1 MTLRKHNPSPNRYD
15 GRDREVDTVV
25 IHYTASKGSASAVAA
40 LFALPKR
47 KASAH
52 FVVGRDGEVW
62 ECVDLA
68 DGAWHAGD
76 GRFPSS
82 EQIDRARTMGMVV
95 PIVSVPKKARDLNMR
110 SIGIEIVNAGWLTGG
125 PNPYGQARHRNPASR
140 STKWESYSDK
150 QLDAVRSLVGWCCQ
164 QVATLKWVTG
174 HEDVTNRYTLGKTGG
189 KLDPGPLFPWKIVTE
204 KLTRVSFDFT
214 AKGWRAGT

>member
-15 GRDREVDTVV
+15 GRDRPVDTVV

-40 LFALPKR
+40 LFASPSR

-76 GRFPSS
+76 GKFPSA
-82 EQIDRARTMGMVV
+82 EQLSAAYMGHTLIPVRE
-95 PIVSVPKKARDLNMR
+95 VPKKPRDLNMR

-125 PNPYGQARHRNPASR
+125 PNPYGHARHRNPASR

-150 QLDAVRSLVGWCCQ
+150 QLDAVRSLVGWCVQ
-164 QVATLKWVTG
+164 QVPTLKLVTG

-189 KLDPGPLFPWKIVTE
+189 KLDPGPLFPWNIVTE
-204 KLTRVSFDFT
+204 KLTRVSFDFA
-214 AKGWRAGT
+214 AKGWRVGT